1 MGLLRD
7 LTLRK
12 PPKQLTFLNTLL
24 AYTTYESNVVR
35 DAAIGHVLDLHK
47 HFELK
52 LIIEEFAKMNMEFLK
67 VVKVSTFSRLLLR
80 GDGFSF
86 RNLPKVYA
94 EIIKAELKVRFGV
107 MTLLK
112 PAFYRTFHCFQ

>member
-1 MGLLRD
+1 LSNTPDTGWALGLLRD

-47 HFELK
+47 NFELK

-67 VVKVSTFSRLLLR
+67 VSKVSIFLRLW
-80 GDGFSF
+80 
-86 RNLPKVYA
+86 
-94 EIIKAELKVRFGV
+94 
-107 MTLLK
+107 
-112 PAFYRTFHCFQ
+112 